1 MSWDFIVS
9 ALAKQVGEEGMKTI
23 GTEAA
28 KTVAKQGL
36 KLTAEETAKLVAKE
50 TAKKAAWEVTKK
62 GGEKFV
68 QGQLTKKATEAT
80 MAAVTPGDEE
90 SLTKYGANDLFSLA
104 LSGLGFA
111 VGGPVGWAIGAGNL
125 IYKMASDKKEAEAT
139 MEGRVQQAEAQ
150 QKLAAVKQSRMEM
163 FAKLANTGGGGG
175 TGYGGY
181 GG

>member
-90 SLTKYGANDLFSLA
+90 SLTKYGANDLFSL
-104 LSGLGFA
+104 LLIFTNTFLQINSENLFLKRT
-111 VGGPVGWAIGAGNL
+111 PGNN
-125 IYKMASDKKEAEAT
+125 S
-139 MEGRVQQAEAQ
+139 VS
-150 QKLAAVKQSRMEM
+150 VKI
-163 FAKLANTGGGGG
+163 
-175 TGYGGY
+175 
-181 GG
+181 